1 MAVTRRWKF
10 PCGHC
15 SNPVKSNQQGVFC
28 ECCQLWYHCKCL
40 EISGKEYS
48 YLQASNSGWCC
59 PYCFHSALPFAD
71 SSRLSSASAPV
82 STLSVSDNS
91 LSSAATLA
99 PPPSTGISLYLAN
112 SRSLIPKMDDLRL
125 LVSGSSPPSII
136 ALTETWLDSSI
147 RDCEVS
153 SPCSFIPP
161 SVFFLLSVTVS
172 QSCFLFSLM

>member
-1 MAVTRRWKF
+1 MSVNICSNHICSKQLTKGRKVFMATTKRWKF

-40 EISGKEYS
+40 DISGREYS

-71 SSRLSSASAPV
+71 CSRLSSASAPV
-82 STLSVSDNS
+82 STLSVSDTS

-125 LVSGSSPPSII
+125 LVCCPE
-136 ALTETWLDSSI
+136 LRE
-147 RDCEVS
+147 
-153 SPCSFIPP
+153 
-161 SVFFLLSVTVS
+161 SVV
-172 QSCFLFSLM
+172 

>member
-1 MAVTRRWKF
+1 MSSASVVNCGTTASALTSAAESTATFRRLTL
-10 PCGHC
+10 
-15 SNPVKSNQQGVFC
+15 V
-28 ECCQLWYHCKCL
+28 
-40 EISGKEYS
+40 
-48 YLQASNSGWCC
+48 AWCC

-71 SSRLSSASAPV
+71 CSRLSSASAPV
-82 STLSVSDNS
+82 STLSVSDTS

-112 SRSLIPKMDDLRL
+112 SRSLIPKMDDLCL

-153 SPCSFIPP
+153 LP
-161 SVFFLLSVTVS
+161 SYE
-172 QSCFLFSLM
+172 LFRFGSEPGVR